1 MPFSGWT
8 SAAAAGNNVT
18 PGEVSVQF
26 RSLPGTAHTQLV
38 RPLPTSC
45 ARESTHVSALLLCP
59 HSAGAGLVYFMN
71 GSFRRGERGGA
82 SPPAIMCGAVR
93 ATDQSEPGSADLRS
107 AVRHAPDPSLQTEAD
122 TLCSSRGSPPRAP
135 GSGADSVYARS
146 GACSWSAWR
155 ERSGTDR
162 VWFLRSPV
170 SFTHLQFLFN
180 ADFLRSQDRFLLYFI
195 LSHALVIRTSGL

>member
-1 MPFSGWT
+1 MVPFSGWT

-18 PGEVSVQF
+18 PAEVSVQL
-26 RSLPGTAHTQLV
+26 RSLPGTAHTRLV

-71 GSFRRGERGGA
+71 GSFGGAEGGGA

-93 ATDQSEPGSADLRS
+93 AGDQSEARSAALRS

-135 GSGADSVYARS
+135 GSGAGSVYARS
-146 GACSWSAWR
+146 GARSWSAWR
-155 ERSGTDR
+155 ERSGMEELC
-162 VWFLRSPV
+162 FLHSAFC
-170 SFTHLQFLFN
+170 STHLQFLIN
-180 ADFLRSQDRFLLYFI
+180 TDTPRSQE
-195 LSHALVIRTSGL
+195 